1 MGVSS
6 FPQGTNLSGV
16 GGLWPPALISVTCN
30 SKSLM
35 PMSITSVVAGLGC
48 QIAGGEG
55 GFLPGARDHTS
66 ADTRDRSVY
75 KDVAIAQATRHLAII
90 KPLWILVWKCHAVL
104 TSSPAHKCFMGCLII
119 CL

>member
-16 GGLWPPALISVTCN
+16 GGLWPPAFISVTCN

-75 KDVAIAQATRHLAII
+75 KDVAIAAGHR
-90 KPLWILVWKCHAVL
+90 
-104 TSSPAHKCFMGCLII
+104 TSGHHKAFMDTCLEVSCGTDQQPSP
-119 CL
+119 